1 MQGRGDHLDRQL
13 LYQWAP
19 KASSAPTRELSA
31 QFALLTK
38 LETSNLPPVRFLFA
52 EFIGCVV
59 GGRGLGVFR
68 VRTEALGA
76 GRPVGCSKL
85 TWTEASASPGWT
97 GGACAFLGG
106 EGDDRG

>member
-1 MQGRGDHLDRQL
+1 M
-13 LYQWAP
+13 
-19 KASSAPTRELSA
+19 
-31 QFALLTK
+31 
-38 LETSNLPPVRFLFA
+38 
-52 EFIGCVV
+52 

-76 GRPVGCSKL
+76 GRPVGCSKP

-106 EGDDRG
+106 RQGSLAGYSPWGCKSQTRLSD

>member
-1 MQGRGDHLDRQL
+1 M
-13 LYQWAP
+13 
-19 KASSAPTRELSA
+19 
-31 QFALLTK
+31 
-38 LETSNLPPVRFLFA
+38 
-52 EFIGCVV
+52 

-76 GRPVGCSKL
+76 GRPVGCSKP

-106 EGDDRG
+106 EGHDRG